1 MTSVIDHN
9 DYHRYLTELQLE
21 FGGTYVNDLYTFDPK
36 YAEGAIR
43 FVELLGGVQVLISDY
58 RTKVD
63 MSWKRIPC
71 FPEMY
76 TLRFNYL
83 QKFTDLSINIENEK
97 VTDNSTNYAA
107 IIFTTSKYGL
117 TYSIKAGSV
126 VKIVNIVLSPQH
138 VIDYFPGLD
147 ISKYLQEIFINKI
160 KVYNMVPMN
169 FSCRQAL
176 LEVVEMPVESPFYHL
191 SIRAR
196 FFEMTDFFFRQYLQV
211 ADNNKSLYDKR
222 FQEDVEKLSELDIL
236 MTQDF
241 SAELPK
247 IEELAKKVYM
257 SPAKFK
263 TIFKKVYGQSFYE
276 YYNTSRLNKARRQIM
291 LGEATIKEVTIAYGF
306 TDGAHF
312 SNAFKKCFGFAP
324 SDIKILSH

>member
-1 MTSVIDHN
+1 MIFVMDHS
-9 DYHRYLTELQLE
+9 DYRKYLTELQLE
-21 FGGTYVNDLYTFDPK
+21 IGGTFINDLYTFDPQ
-36 YAEGAIR
+36 YAEGTLR
-43 FVELLGGVQVLISDY
+43 FIELLGGVQVLISDY

-63 MSWKRIPC
+63 MTWKRISC

-76 TLRFNYL
+76 TLRFSYL
-83 QKFTDLSINIENEK
+83 QKFTEFSIDIENDKFIDES
-97 VTDNSTNYAA
+97 DNYAA
-107 IIFTTSKYGL
+107 IVFTSSKYGL
-117 TYSIKAGSV
+117 SYSVSAGTVIKFVYTTLA
-126 VKIVNIVLSPQH
+126 PQQ
-138 VIDYFPGLD
+138 VFEYFPGID
-147 ISKYLQEIFINKI
+147 ITRYLQELFTNKT

-176 LEVVEMPVESPFYHL
+176 LEIIQMPMNSPFYHL

-196 FFEMTDFFFRQYLQV
+196 LFELTDYFFKQYLQTTQDKRSV
-211 ADNNKSLYDKR
+211 YDKR

-247 IEELAKKVYM
+247 IEELAKRVYM

-263 TIFKKVYGQSFYE
+263 TIFKTVYGQSFYD

-291 LGEATIKEVTIAYGF
+291 LGESTIKEVTIAYGF

-324 SDIKILSH
+324 SDVKILNH

>member
-1 MTSVIDHN
+1 
-9 DYHRYLTELQLE
+9 
-21 FGGTYVNDLYTFDPK
+21 
-36 YAEGAIR
+36 
-43 FVELLGGVQVLISDY
+43 LGEVQVLISDY
-58 RTKVD
+58 RINVD
-63 MSWKRIPC
+63 MTWKRIPC
-71 FPEMY
+71 FPEKY

-83 QKFTDLSINIENEK
+83 QKFKDLSIDIENEK
-97 VTDNSTNYAA
+97 IIDESANYAA
-107 IIFTTSKYGL
+107 IIFTSSKYGL
-117 TYSIKAGSV
+117 TYATTAGTVIKT
-126 VKIVNIVLSPQH
+126 INIILTPQQT
-138 VIDYFPGLD
+138 IDYFPGID
-147 ISKYLQEIFINKI
+147 ISKYLQELFTNKS

-176 LEVVEMPVESPFYHL
+176 LEVIQMPIDSPFYHL

-196 FFEMTDFFFRQYLQV
+196 LFELTDYFFKQYLKV
-211 ADNNKSLYDKR
+211 AQENKSAYDKR

-236 MTQDF
+236 MTEDF

-247 IEELAKKVYM
+247 IEELAQKVYM

-291 LGEATIKEVTIAYGF
+291 LGEATIKEITIAYGF

-324 SDIKILSH
+324 SDIKILNH